1 MTTFYFQNENPKAI
15 IRELCKLANEWSCKK
30 IINKSENPILVDEVF
45 LNYKATTSLEIFN
58 EFKKMFNVIR
68 IESGQPRGDYGQTIN
83 IDAES
88 AQINPESFP
97 VQGKLSKAYVKGQ
110 MTLTENY
117 RYKEETFAVDI
128 NGQKEPISM
137 KEEFFFEY
145 QPGQEIKCFME
156 IIDLLDVAREISTT
170 MHKISTLEFVLME
183 RGIYIKIVSRVHDNQ
198 KTPFQ
203 MDS

>member
-117 RYKEETFAVDI
+117 RYKKETFAVDI

-198 KTPFQ
+198 KPPFQ